1 MKDVRIMLFTI
12 IQAGFLQNTYNLVVT
27 TEVNIDSQ

>member
-1 MKDVRIMLFTI
+1 MKDVRIMFTK
-12 IQAGFLQNTYNLVVT
+12 IQVGFLQNTYNLVVT